1 MDDFKVTVK
10 NIDMAD
16 ARRDIIT
23 ALAVK
28 AFEEFKLEKD
38 IASAIKRECD
48 KQFGPTWHVIVG
60 RNFGSFVTHEVG
72 QFIYFYVGYMAVLLF
87 KSG

>member
-16 ARRDIIT
+16 TMRDAIT
-23 ALAVK
+23 ELAVK
-28 AFEEFKLEKD
+28 AFKEYKFEKD
-38 IASAIKRECD
+38 IASAIKRDCD
-48 KQFGPTWHVIVG
+48 KQFGPTWQVIVG

-72 QFIYFYVGYMAVLLF
+72 RFIYFYVGYMAVLLF